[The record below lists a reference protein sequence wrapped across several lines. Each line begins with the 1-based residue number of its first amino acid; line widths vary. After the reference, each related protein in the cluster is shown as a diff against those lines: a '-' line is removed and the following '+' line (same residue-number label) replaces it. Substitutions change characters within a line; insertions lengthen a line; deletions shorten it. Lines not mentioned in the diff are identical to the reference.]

1 MAERR
6 TEILVIGGGPAG
18 LAAANAASSRGKRV
32 TIIDENP
39 DFGGQIWRAEKRELS
54 SMSKEL
60 IDSLEK
66 NGVEMIPSSTCAAS
80 LPDQKILALS
90 QGITFPVAYEKII
103 IATGARER
111 FLPFP
116 GWTLAGVFGAGGLQA
131 LVKGGFDVAGKRIV
145 IAGTGPLLLAVA
157 AYLRRKGG
165 DVLFVAEQAPLRSLA
180 RLGIAALRIKGKV
193 SEAINLKRNL
203 QGVSYR
209 TSSIITRAAGDN
221 ALREISIRRHGKE
234 STVKCDLLAI
244 GYHLVPNTEVA
255 GMLGCAVTKGAVLT
269 DEFERTTVED
279 VFCAGEPTGI
289 GGLDLSLIEGKIAG
303 LAAAGILE
311 EAELLF
317 ADALKHR
324 TFASEMERAFRL
336 KPEYLRGIA
345 TDDTIVCRCEDVR
358 FGDVKDF
365 GSFRDAK
372 LQTRLGMGYCQGRV
386 CGPACGA
393 LFGWDENNSVRPP
406 IVPVTIGE
414 LAKFG
419 NTGD

>member
-1 MAERR
+1 MAEMGA
-6 TEILVIGGGPAG
+6 EILVIGGGPAG
-18 LAAANAASSRGKRV
+18 LAAAEAASSHGRSV
-32 TIIDENP
+32 LVIDENP
-39 DFGGQIWRAEKRELS
+39 DFGGQIWRAERRRS
-54 SMSKEL
+54 SGRAKEM
-60 IDSLEK
+60 IDLLER
-66 NGVEMIPSSTCAAS
+66 NGVKLIPSCTCVAA
-80 LPDQKILALS
+80 LPNKRILALS
-90 QGITFPVAYEKII
+90 AGRTFPIAYDKVM

-111 FLPFP
+111 FIPFP
-116 GWTLAGVFGAGGLQA
+116 GWTLPGVFGAGGLQA

-157 AYLRRKGG
+157 EYLRKRGG
-165 DVLFVAEQAPLRSLA
+165 DVQLIAERTSLRSLA
-180 RLGIAALRIKGKV
+180 RLGIATLRIKGKV
-193 SEAINLKRNL
+193 SEAIRLKRNL
-203 QGVSYR
+203 PRVPYR
-209 TSSIITRAAGDN
+209 TSSIVTKAAGDN
-221 ALREISIRRHGKE
+221 SLREISIRRRGKE

-255 GMLGCAVTKGAVLT
+255 GMLGCAVTNEVVLT
-269 DEFERTTVED
+269 DEFKRTTAED

-303 LAAAGILE
+303 LAASGILE

-317 ADALKHR
+317 ADALKYR
-324 TFASEMERAFRL
+324 TFANEMERAFRL

-393 LFGWDENNSVRPP
+393 LLGWDENNSIRPP